1 MKRRFAM
8 TLGILCAM
16 NAHGQESLGRL
27 FHTPAERIRLDAM
40 RTEAIARA
48 NRPVAAVTEEAPPPP
63 APRTLTL
70 NGIVRRSDGEAT
82 VWVNGKAMDAAPG
95 TRDVMPGS
103 LGRDAAGFHL
113 PESGRRVR
121 LKVGQSVEATSGVVE
136 ESYSRRRTLPAAAA
150 PASAPIERAAES
162 DAGPAADGVPSAR
175 PSRRGGQNDRD
186 SDSEASR

>member
-1 MKRRFAM
+1 MKPAFAL
-8 TLGILCAM
+8 TLGILFSL
-16 NAHGQESLGRL
+16 NAHGQDSLGRL

-48 NRPVAAVTEEAPPPP
+48 NRPVPAVTEEAPRAP

-113 PESGRRVR
+113 SESGRRVR
-121 LKVGQSVEATSGVVE
+121 LKVGQSVEATSGVIE
-136 ESYSRRRTLPAAAA
+136 ESYSRRRTLPV
-150 PASAPIERAAES
+150 ASAPAASPVERDRETEIEPETDR
-162 DAGPAADGVPSAR
+162 PAAPR
-175 PSRRGGQNDRD
+175 PPRRGGRNDRD
-186 SDSEASR
+186 PDYEAGR